1 MMNKHL
7 RRYLSRKQSRS
18 RSEMIGRKNADY
30 NANTRIL
37 GRRNL
42 LPRYLPTIGNLLNQ
56 QQKEI
61 LI

>member
-1 MMNKHL
+1 MNKRL
-7 RRYLSRKQSRS
+7 KRYLLRKQARS

-30 NANTRIL
+30 NANKRML
-37 GRRNL
+37 GKRSL

-61 LI
+61 LL